1 MPNQGY
7 VSQDERDHLRPFCFD
22 SPVWHRLGLVQ
33 NTFVLQTV
41 QRQESGS
48 KFEQFLQMVRVGS
61 VTADIVHQFNEKC
74 MINDETHPLP
84 TDGIVPTRLYTHN
97 KNVDIENESRLRE
110 LPDEP
115 VIFKAVDEWKE
126 RMPPNTLASIKT
138 NMKTLI
144 AAELPD
150 EIQLKIGAQ
159 VMLTRNKDLD
169 SHGVRGLVNGSR
181 GVVERFDK
189 DEMDNPVPVV
199 RFDNGRVENIAQ
211 VEAFRFNPEGGGG
224 SSSSSSSGSL
234 GGDGGGAA
242 AVKAALSG
250 AGCLSRKQIPLKL
263 AWAVTVHK
271 SQGSTLTRAILDI
284 SSTFEP
290 GQAYVSL
297 SRVKSMDGLW
307 LEQPVQMKNIMVS
320 QRVLDYYRSNN
331 NLR

>member
-1 MPNQGY
+1 M
-7 VSQDERDHLRPFCFD
+7 E
-22 SPVWHRLGLVQ
+22 
-33 NTFVLQTV
+33 
-41 QRQESGS
+41 
-48 KFEQFLQMVRVGS
+48 
-61 VTADIVHQFNEKC
+61 EK
-74 MINDETHPLP
+74 
-84 TDGIVPTRLYTHN
+84 
-97 KNVDIENESRLRE
+97 
-110 LPDEP
+110 
-115 VIFKAVDEWKE
+115 
-126 RMPPNTLASIKT
+126 MPPNTLASIKT
-138 NMKTLI
+138 NMKVLI

-224 SSSSSSSGSL
+224 SSSSSGNL